1 MPNCQLKINPG
12 ATYIQR
18 RNLINLDVSLNVPT
32 LLIPVWGS
40 ECHAVPG
47 SFEESQS
54 SPVVLS
60 HHFRYTLAEMMYSLF
75 QKEKARHIRLKLSK
89 SSWS

>member
-1 MPNCQLKINPG
+1 MKLTTHAQLSIEDQSW

-47 SFEESQS
+47 SFGESQS
-54 SPVVLS
+54 SCLIPPFPVYFGGDDVLFVS
-60 HHFRYTLAEMMYSLF
+60 ER
-75 QKEKARHIRLKLSK
+75 KG
-89 SSWS
+89 